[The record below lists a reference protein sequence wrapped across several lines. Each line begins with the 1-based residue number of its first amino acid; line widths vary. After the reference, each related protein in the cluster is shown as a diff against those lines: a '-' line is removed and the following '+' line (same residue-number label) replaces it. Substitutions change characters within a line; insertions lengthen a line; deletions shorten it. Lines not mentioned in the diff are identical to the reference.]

1 MKEGATV
8 MRYLKKILLILT
20 ATIIGI
26 AITNQVN
33 AANNFHQPKNTVYQV
48 TYINAGAYQTRHQF
62 AIFNSQ
68 GHVIYIDV
76 EDIDESGT
84 PIVDDQATTTQR
96 RAPQL
101 LHRYL
106 NNRQARNRA
115 AKSTGFVVRL
125 HQYVRIQNHLI
136 PDAVTGKVNSESTG
150 AFTITLPA
158 EAKYQT
164 IQFKPA
170 SARYQLK
177 K

>member
-1 MKEGATV
+1 
-8 MRYLKKILLILT
+8 MRYLPKILLLLI
-20 ATIIGI
+20 AAIIG
-26 AITNQVN
+26 TMVDNQAKATVS
-33 AANNFHQPKNTVYQV
+33 FKQPKNTVYQV

-62 AIFNSQ
+62 AIFNSR
-68 GHVIYIDV
+68 GRVVYIDV
-76 EDIDESGT
+76 EDIDENGT
-84 PIVDDQATTTQR
+84 PIVDDQATATQR
-96 RAPQL
+96 QASQL

-106 NNRQARNRA
+106 NNRQARNSA
-115 AKSTGFVVRL
+115 AKSTGFVVRP

-158 EAKYQT
+158 GAKYQT

-170 SARYQLK
+170 SSQYQLK

>member
-1 MKEGATV
+1 

-96 RAPQL
+96 RAPSFSIVISII
-101 LHRYL
+101 
-106 NNRQARNRA
+106 ARLAIARLSRRA
-115 AKSTGFVVRL
+115 LSFAPISTSVSR
-125 HQYVRIQNHLI
+125 
-136 PDAVTGKVNSESTG
+136 TT
-150 AFTITLPA
+150 
-158 EAKYQT
+158 
-164 IQFKPA
+164 
-170 SARYQLK
+170 
-177 K
+177 